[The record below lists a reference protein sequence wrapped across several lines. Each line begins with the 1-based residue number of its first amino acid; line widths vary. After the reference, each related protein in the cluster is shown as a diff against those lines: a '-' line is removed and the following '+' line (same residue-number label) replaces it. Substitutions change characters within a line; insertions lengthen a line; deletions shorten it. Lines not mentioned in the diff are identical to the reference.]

1 MSPVQLT
8 LGVYL
13 MLVAIAVSCPL
24 GPSRAPHKL
33 RWLNDP
39 KPAHA
44 GAVAKDVAN
53 NVALFL
59 PAGLLAGRAFG
70 ASAAALTLIV
80 VSGAVTSLG
89 IETAQHLF
97 MPWRYSS
104 WIDVVSN
111 TAGTALGGGAAWL
124 VDPSRTWME
133 GLAPTPSGPS
143 PGPQ

>member
-1 MSPVQLT
+1 MSPTQLT
-8 LGVYL
+8 LGLYL
-13 MLVAIAVSCPL
+13 MLVAVAVSCPL

-33 RWLNDP
+33 RWLNDT
-39 KPAHA
+39 KPVYAE
-44 GAVAKDVAN
+44 AVARDVAT

-70 ASAAALTLIV
+70 ASAAALAVIV
-80 VSGAVTSLG
+80 VSGSVVSLG

-111 TAGTALGGGAAWL
+111 TAGTAVGAGTAWL
-124 VDPSRTWME
+124 LDPARAWIGS
-133 GLAPTPSGPS
+133 LATTSSGPS
-143 PGPQ
+143 PGHQ